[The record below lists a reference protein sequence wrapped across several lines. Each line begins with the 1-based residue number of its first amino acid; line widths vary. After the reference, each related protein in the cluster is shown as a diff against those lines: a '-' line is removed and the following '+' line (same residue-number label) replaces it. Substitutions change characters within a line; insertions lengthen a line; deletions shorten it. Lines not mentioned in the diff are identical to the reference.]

1 MAAHYPDAPSP
12 EEQAAARGLAAALAL
27 LYPCHHCRDAFAAAL
42 EEDPVDVG
50 SRAAFSA
57 WACRHHN
64 RVNAALGK
72 PAFPCSAAAL
82 QRRWRTGCPI
92 APSQPLSEEG

>member
-12 EEQAAARGLAAALAL
+12 EEQAAARGLASALAL
-27 LYPCHHCRDAFAAAL
+27 LYPCLHCRAAFAAAL
-42 EEDPVDVG
+42 EEDPVDVS

-64 RVNAALGK
+64 RVNEALGK
-72 PAFPCSAAAL
+72 PAFPCEEAAL
-82 QRRWRTGCPI
+82 QRRWRTGCRG
-92 APSQPLSEEG
+92 ALNGAQ